1 MISKVDLEVKS
12 FSYHS
17 YFSGHFNKTVKEIN
31 LWGQPNPIISQNSH
45 VKESK
50 SIFFIYK

>member
-1 MISKVDLEVKS
+1 MISKVELEVKS

-31 LWGQPNPIISQNSH
+31 HEQDFYGYNQILSFPKILM
-45 VKESK
+45 
-50 SIFFIYK
+50 